1 VIASLILLHPY
12 IAFGALFQLLSIR
25 KLYKI
30 YVILILFVFC
40 LIVLTGVPAVIF
52 DSAIQTKV
60 LFAAVT
66 GEISHVSIEEEDVV
80 AGDVRAPR
88 DVF

>member
-1 VIASLILLHPY
+1 
-12 IAFGALFQLLSIR
+12 
-25 KLYKI
+25 
-30 YVILILFVFC
+30 